1 MRHTLQR
8 FTRITLGYGLVQW
21 AGPFLSLIFTPIIT
35 RFLSPADYGVSDYIM
50 TISSALSTLAAFALP
65 QTLTAHYNDHTD
77 IDWHRRLTGSTLAI
91 SLVTSIGVGAVLFLA
106 APQIA
111 YWSFGNEAYT
121 HLFQLLGATFVF
133 GIVGR
138 LFSTAAQADLR
149 VRWGMAISLTTIL
162 FTVFGNIFYI
172 VILRLGVVG
181 MILTPVTTGIAV
193 FVVSL
198 TLAHPLVSRPSLSLV
213 RLLLRSSM
221 VLLPTA
227 MSAWMLQVVDRLF
240 LINYVSTTE
249 LGYYSIANK
258 IASLLGVALTPLY
271 TAWTSLALAMQHEA
285 ETSQRYIAMSRV
297 LVAIALTGSLAL
309 GLFATEILIVLT
321 RAPYL
326 PAAPYVG
333 LLTYIYVFSAIN
345 VTLNV
350 GGYITKQLVSISG
363 AVMAGAGVNF
373 VLNMILIPRYGV
385 WGATIAT
392 AIGYGAST
400 VILYWRMRSRW
411 PVAYPMRL
419 FMTAL
424 AVQFVLLMAGT
435 LIPPMAFLPRVA
447 LKLLD
452 LALLPIAFLV
462 LGLITRA
469 EARQAWLIVRNR
481 LSSGNNA

>member
-1 MRHTLQR
+1 MD
-8 FTRITLGYGLVQW
+8 
-21 AGPFLSLIFTPIIT
+21 A
-35 RFLSPADYGVSDYIM
+35 
-50 TISSALSTLAAFALP
+50 
-65 QTLTAHYNDHTD
+65 
-77 IDWHRRLTGSTLAI
+77 DWHQRLTGSALTI
-91 SLVTSIGVGAVLFLA
+91 SLATSLSIGAVLFLA
-106 APQIA
+106 APRIA
-111 YWSFGNEAYT
+111 YWSFGDESYT
-121 HLFQLLGATFVF
+121 YLFQLLGATFVF
-133 GIVGR
+133 GILGS
-138 LFSTAAQADLR
+138 LLTTAAQADLR

-162 FTVFGNIFYI
+162 CTVFGNVVFI

-193 FVVSL
+193 FVVSMSL
-198 TLAHPLVSRPSLSLV
+198 THPLISRPSSPFAK
-213 RLLLRSSM
+213 LLLRSSTL
-221 VLLPTA
+221 LLPTV
-227 MSAWMLQVVDRLF
+227 MSVWMLQVVDRLF

-271 TAWTSLALAMQHEA
+271 TAWTSLALAIQHEA
-285 ETSQRYIAMSRV
+285 EASQRYMTMSRL
-297 LVAIALTGSLAL
+297 LVAVALTGSLAL

-333 LLTYIYVFSAIN
+333 LLTYIYVFTTIN

-373 VLNMILIPRYGV
+373 ILNLILIPRYGV
-385 WGATIAT
+385 WGATIST

-400 VILYWRMRSRW
+400 VLLYWRMRSRW
-411 PVAYPMRL
+411 QVAYPMRL

-424 AVQFVLLMAGT
+424 GMQFVLLMAGT
-435 LIPPMAFLPRVA
+435 LIPPMAFVPRVA

-452 LALLPIAFLV
+452 LALLPIAFIM

-469 EARQAWLIVRNR
+469 EVRQAWLLVRKS
-481 LSSGNNA
+481 LSSGNNT

>member
-1 MRHTLQR
+1 MRQTLQR
-8 FTRITLGYGLVQW
+8 FSRITLGYGLVQW

-35 RFLSPADYGVSDYIM
+35 RYLTPADYGITDYIL

-65 QTLTAHYNDHTD
+65 QALLAHYNDHAD
-77 IDWHRRLTGSTLAI
+77 AGWHRRLTGSALAI
-91 SLVTSIGVGAVLFLA
+91 SLVTSISIGAALFLG
-106 APQIA
+106 APRIS
-111 YWSFGNEAYT
+111 YWSFGNESYA

-133 GIVGR
+133 GIVGG
-138 LFSTAAQADLR
+138 LLTTAAQADLR
-149 VRWGMAISLTTIL
+149 VRWGMLISLTAIL
-162 FTVFGNIFYI
+162 FTVFGNVFFI

-198 TLAHPLVSRPSLSLV
+198 SLAHPLISRPASSFA
-213 RLLLRSSM
+213 RLLLGSS
-221 VLLPTA
+221 VLLLPTV

-271 TAWTSLALAMQHEA
+271 TAWTSLALAIQHEA
-285 ETSQRYIAMSRV
+285 EASHRYITMSRL
-297 LVAIALTGSLAL
+297 LVALTLTGSLAL
-309 GLFATEILIVLT
+309 GLFATEILMVLT

-333 LLTYIYVFSAIN
+333 LLTYIYVFSSIN

-350 GGYITKQLVSISG
+350 GGYITKQLISLSG

-373 VLNMILIPRYGV
+373 ILNMILIPRFGV
-385 WGATIAT
+385 WGATVSTAT
-392 AIGYGAST
+392 GYGAGT
-400 VILYWRMRSRW
+400 VLLYWRMRSRW
-411 PVAYPMRL
+411 QVAYPMRL

-424 AVQFVLLMAGT
+424 AVQFVLLVAGS

-452 LALLPIAFLV
+452 LALLPIAFV
-462 LGLITRA
+462 GLGLITRA
-469 EARQAWLIVRNR
+469 EAREAWLLVRNR
-481 LSSGNNA
+481 LRPGNGA